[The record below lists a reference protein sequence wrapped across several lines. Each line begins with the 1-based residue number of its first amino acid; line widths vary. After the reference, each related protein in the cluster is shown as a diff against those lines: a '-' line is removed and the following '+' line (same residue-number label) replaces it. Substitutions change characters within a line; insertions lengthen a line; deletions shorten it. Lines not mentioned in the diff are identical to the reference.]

1 MQCLP
6 SCDVLHDPPLQIG
19 TWLRNSEFC
28 RYFVIQ
34 FFPYEHPAKQRH
46 GTANFSQPAF
56 AARCSRPKTKA
67 MCHGNEG
74 GKLCHRAR
82 LAALE

>member
-1 MQCLP
+1 MEYMP
-6 SCDVLHDPPLQIG
+6 SRISAHV
-19 TWLRNSEFC
+19 
-28 RYFVIQ
+28 
-34 FFPYEHPAKQRH
+34 FPYEHPAKQRH
-46 GTANFSQPAF
+46 GTTNFSQPAL

-74 GKLCHRAR
+74 GGLCHRAC